1 MMNKEQYLTITELS
15 EYVKRSKPAIRML
28 VLRRALP
35 FRKVA
40 GRLLFSKEE
49 IDQWIQ
55 MSKGIGI
62 DEILGERMNKK

>member
-1 MMNKEQYLTITELS
+1 MNKEQYLTITELS

>member
-55 MSKGIGI
+55 TSEGIGI
-62 DEILGERMNKK
+62 DEIREKKNG